1 VTAEIL
7 TWHIIYTKS
16 RYEKKVVEEL
26 LYQGIEAYCPIQ
38 THVNQWSDRKVKI
51 GKPLFG
57 SYSFVKVSESL
68 YKKVLQVPGVVRYIY
83 WCGKPAKI
91 SEFEI
96 ESIKK
101 LLNDFDHTLIA
112 VIPLTLNDRVIIKSG
127 PFQNQFANV
136 QKINGSRVELI
147 IESIGLKI
155 SIKQNQTELGK
166 AV

>member
-1 VTAEIL
+1 VTSEIL

-26 LYQGIEAYCPIQ
+26 HYQGIEAYCPIL
-38 THVNQWSDRKVKI
+38 TKVNQWSDRKMKI

-68 YKKVLQVPGVVRYIY
+68 YKKVLQVPGVVRYIF

-91 SEFEI
+91 SEGEV
-96 ESIKK
+96 EGIKK
-101 LLNDFDHTLIA
+101 MLDDFDHSQIE
-112 VIPLTLNDRVIIKSG
+112 VFPLVLNDEVVIKSG
-127 PFQNQFANV
+127 PFQNYKAEV
-136 QKINGSRVELI
+136 LKINGNRIELI

>member
-1 VTAEIL
+1 VVSESL

-16 RYEKKVVEEL
+16 RCEKKVVEEL
-26 LYQGIEAYCPIQ
+26 HYQGIEAYCPIQ
-38 THVNQWSDRKVKI
+38 THVNQWTDRKVKI

-57 SYSFVKVSESL
+57 SYSFVKVSESI

-101 LLNDFDHTLIA
+101 ILNEFDHTLIE
-112 VIPLTLNDRVIIKSG
+112 VLPLSLNDKVLIKSG
-127 PFQNQFANV
+127 PFQNYKAEV
-136 QKINGSRVELI
+136 LKINGNRIELI